1 MDMWEDDDELNEA
14 NDCDPEKE
22 RSRVE
27 SMPIFQKAEEIKELT
42 RRIID
47 SIDDERVRM
56 IHMNTMLEDSIVIPE
71 RIAAAEALDDYVLKM
86 ENATIVKIHARS
98 LENQSVSLLFDGAL
112 PKEYLSLLK
121 KEMEAFRGLF
131 VRWVRSFRKAD
142 ARQDGWG
149 LFYDD

>member
-1 MDMWEDDDELNEA
+1 MWEDEDEINED

-22 RSRVE
+22 RNRVE
-27 SMPIFQKAEEIKELT
+27 SLPVYQKAEEIRDLT

-71 RIAAAEALDDYVLKM
+71 RIAAAEAVDDYVLKI

-98 LENQSVSLLFDGAL
+98 LQNQSASLLFDGAL

-121 KEMEAFRGLF
+121 KEIETFRLLF
-131 VRWVRSFRKAD
+131 CNWVKSFNQQG
-142 ARQDGWG
+142 ARDDGWG
-149 LFYDD
+149 LFY

>member
-1 MDMWEDDDELNEA
+1 MWEDDDEIND

-22 RSRVE
+22 RNRVE
-27 SMPIFQKAEEIKELT
+27 SLPVYQKAEEIRDLT

-71 RIAAAEALDDYVLKM
+71 RIAAAEAVDDFVFKL

-98 LENQSVSLLFDGAL
+98 LQNQSASLLFDGAL

-121 KEMEAFRGLF
+121 KEIEIFRQLF
-131 VRWVRSFRKAD
+131 CDWVKSFDRRT
-142 ARQDGWG
+142 ARDDGWG
-149 LFYDD
+149 LFY